1 MRQFKTVA
9 KLAAGV
15 LVASAALVIAA
26 TPASAND
33 EGTQLTGNIYWFN
46 TVGPLADQSPATQ
59 ITSGSNAQNRPWK
72 TLTTS
77 VACPGASTQMYTYV
91 RIPQNGVPENEWP
104 QIALGGSITE
114 KDAAGRYYSTLTSQ
128 ADRLNKP
135 EVVAY
140 NAANGGQGTFP
151 FLAVCRDSGGN
162 PLGYFKTS
170 VTISGTTVADLAW
183 SIVSPTCDASSECKG
198 GSSQQP
204 AVNTTTTL
212 VAAASGKDVSLTATV
227 APAAATGTVTF
238 SDGATTLGTAPV
250 SGGVATFTATTP
262 APGAH
267 TYKADFAPADS
278 SKYNASTGS
287 VATTVALDAATGQ
300 IQLSVPAAPVVDG
313 SLTFSV
319 PFSTPVQL
327 VSARSQDNS
336 RITATAA
343 FPTVTV
349 TDTRRDGLLSH
360 WQVNVQSSDFQGSA
374 GTLGAKYLGWVPAS
388 TATPD
393 QGSPLLT
400 RNGASVASFLD
411 DATSSG
417 LATSK
422 MLGESATAG
431 RGSAK
436 LDAALNLAIPP
447 STAEGQYTA
456 TVTVTLVG
464 D

>member
-9 KLAAGV
+9 KLVTGV
-15 LVASAALVIAA
+15 LVASAALALAA

-77 VACPGASTQMYTYV
+77 VACPATAVQMYSYV
-91 RIPQNGVPENEWP
+91 RIPQVGVPENDWA
-104 QIALGGSITE
+104 QIPLGGSITT

-151 FLAVCRDSGGN
+151 FLAVCRDAAGN
-162 PLGYFKTS
+162 SVGYFKTTA
-170 VTISGTTVADLAW
+170 TISGTTVADLAW
-183 SIVSPTCDASSECKG
+183 SISSPQCNASSECTG
-198 GSSQQP
+198 GGSQQP
-204 AVNTTTTL
+204 AVDTTTT
-212 VAAASGKDVSLTATV
+212 VTAQANGADVDLTATV

-238 SDGATTLGTAPV
+238 SDGATTLGTATV
-250 SGGVATFTATTP
+250 SGGVATYKAATP

-267 TYKADFAPADS
+267 TYKAAFAPADTS
-278 SKYNASTGS
+278 AYNASTGS
-287 VATTVALDAATGQ
+287 VAVTVALDAATGQ
-300 IQLSVPAAPVVDG
+300 IVLSVPEAPVVDG

-319 PFSTPVQL
+319 PFSAPVQL
-327 VSARSQDNS
+327 TGARSQDNS
-336 RITATAA
+336 RITASAA

-349 TDTRRDGLLSH
+349 QDTRRDALLSH
-360 WQVNVQSSDFQGSA
+360 WQVNVQSTDFA
-374 GTLGAKYLGWVPAS
+374 GTAGTIGAKYLGWTPTSA
-388 TATPD
+388 ATPD
-393 QGSPLLT
+393 QGSPLQT
-400 RNGASVASFLD
+400 RNGATVASFLD

-431 RGSAK
+431 RGAAT
-436 LDAALNLAIPP
+436 LNAALNLAIPP
-447 STAEGQYTA
+447 STTEGQYTA
-456 TVTVTLVG
+456 TVTVTLVA